1 MKLVKVE
8 KDSVRISVSRQ
19 RLLAIIDEFMSSD
32 SDICEVVF
40 TENEYINKKSCYTA
54 YRSAIKRSGRL
65 CEVFTRN
72 GHVYLSKLTF
82 MNK

>member
-19 RLLAIIDEFMSSD
+19 RLLAIIDEFMSTD

-40 TENEYINKKSCYTA
+40 TENEYINEKSCYTA
-54 YRSAIKRSGRL
+54 YRLAIKRSGRL
-65 CEVFTRN
+65 CEVFTRK